1 MSNTAVIER
10 PRLAAQM
17 DWAILGEFNPERF
30 QGEQRREYNEER
42 ARIERQYDNAPE

>member
-1 MSNTAVIER
+1 MSNTAVIQN

-17 DWAILGEFNPERF
+17 DWATLGEFNSERF

-42 ARIERQYDNAPE
+42 ARIERQYDNASE